1 MTYSDG
7 FNVRATSVK
16 FNDVADAID
25 GVITRTYAGVTTGT
39 GSAYLATPSPA
50 WLEYTTSAFIIF
62 VPHVSNAASPTLNI
76 SSLGAKELK
85 IGGVAVGAGVIQAG
99 IPTIVAYTGV
109 HFEVLLQNLV
119 IPVGQLNPFAGATAP
134 TGWLL
139 CDGTAVSRT
148 TYAGLYAVIGDTY
161 GSGDGSTTF
170 NLPDLRRRAPIGR
183 GASDTLGGSDGIT
196 YASRSANQS
205 HSVPAHYHGMGA
217 GATLNISS
225 SGGGTTGNQSADH
238 SHSGTTGTESTT
250 HTHSGATETRSS
262 NQFPARANSTAG
274 NQNVL
279 MRAST
284 TGSDNNTVNDYFSHA
299 HNFSTGGQDVAHT
312 HSFTTGGV
320 SANHTHSTP
329 NHTHGSGSFAG
340 LIGLVTGGVDGNAA
354 MTSGTGQYLYVNYII
369 KH

>member
-39 GSAYLATPSPA
+39 GGAYLASPSPA

-62 VPHVSNAASPTLNI
+62 VPHVSNTASPTLNI
-76 SSLGAKELK
+76 SSLGAKDLK

-109 HFEVLLQNLV
+109 HFEVLLQNLT
-119 IPVGQLNPFAGATAP
+119 IPIGQLNSFAGATAP

-148 TYAGLYAVIGDTY
+148 TYAALYSVIGDTY

-170 NLPDLRRRAPIGR
+170 NVPDLRRRTPIGTGSSDVL
-183 GASDTLGGSDGIT
+183 GADDGVA
-196 YASRSANQS
+196 YASRSTNQS
-205 HSVPAHYHGMGA
+205 HSVPAHYHAMGT
-217 GATLNISS
+217 GADLNITS
-225 SGGGTTGNQSADH
+225 SGSGTTGNQSADH
-238 SHSGTTGTESTT
+238 THSGTTGNESAA
-250 HTHSGATETRSS
+250 HTHSGTTDPTST

-274 NQNVL
+274 NATKL
-279 MRAST
+279 MRASA
-284 TGSDNNTVNDYFSHA
+284 TGSDNNTVDTYFSHV
-299 HNFSTGGQDVAHT
+299 HSFTTGTQSANHT

-320 SANHTHSTP
+320 SQNHTHTTP
-329 NHTHGSGSFAG
+329 NHTHGSGNFAG
-340 LIGLVTGGVDGNAA
+340 RIGLVTGGVDGNAA